1 MNIKIKLHIKKQQ
14 QKKAY
19 LENPWN
25 LISLSSVHIS
35 LRDWPHM
42 KQFAT
47 QEGKKTRRNPLTF
60 VTCFLL
66 YIFQEDRASKEK
78 TPQRKTLTRYPVP
91 SRGWTAPY
99 PARHCRTESSYYSPP
114 HTANVAETNERVGE
128 TSFCITKNV
137 SEQRNR
143 ATHTCF
149 FHPYLLMLARLG
161 IDSQPS
167 NLDSEKQQRR
177 KT

>member
-14 QKKAY
+14 QQKAY

-47 QEGKKTRRNPLTF
+47 QEGKKTRNPLTF

-78 TPQRKTLTRYPVP
+78 TPQRKHLLDIQYHRGVGLLLILLVIVEQNLLTTHHHILQMLQRQM
-91 SRGWTAPY
+91 RGLVKPLSA
-99 PARHCRTESSYYSPP
+99 
-114 HTANVAETNERVGE
+114 
-128 TSFCITKNV
+128 
-137 SEQRNR
+137 
-143 ATHTCF
+143 
-149 FHPYLLMLARLG
+149 
-161 IDSQPS
+161 
-167 NLDSEKQQRR
+167 
-177 KT
+177 